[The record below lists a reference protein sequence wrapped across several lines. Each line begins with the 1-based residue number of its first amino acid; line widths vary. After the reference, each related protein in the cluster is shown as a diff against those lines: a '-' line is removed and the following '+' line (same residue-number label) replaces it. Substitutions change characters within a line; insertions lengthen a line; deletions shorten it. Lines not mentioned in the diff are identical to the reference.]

1 MFKTRLLPSV
11 IFTVFFGST
20 EAFAAS
26 ELQQMRATL
35 GEMQKLLQQQ
45 QARIEQLE
53 KQASERPP
61 TALTAAE
68 PAAKPLARPAL
79 AAPAP
84 VAPVAASTPVAVP
97 ASTPT
102 PTSTPAETLPASLP
116 PPSLMTFYGK
126 LDLFAEANWGGSRA
140 HDWRWSRAG

>member
-53 KQASERPP
+53 KQASERRPP
-61 TALTAAE
+61 ALTAAE
-68 PAAKPLARPAL
+68 PAAKPLVVCLFVCRSMNSPLRSTEGLPVLQSGYGVVWRPAVL
-79 AAPAP
+79 GRRPA
-84 VAPVAASTPVAVP
+84 T
-97 ASTPT
+97 T
-102 PTSTPAETLPASLP
+102 
-116 PPSLMTFYGK
+116 K
-126 LDLFAEANWGGSRA
+126 DR
-140 HDWRWSRAG
+140 

>member
-45 QARIEQLE
+45 QVRIEQLE
-53 KQASERPP
+53 KQTSERRP

-68 PAAKPLARPAL
+68 SDAKPLAQSAL
-79 AAPAP
+79 AAPAT
-84 VAPVAASTPVAVP
+84 VATIAASPAPAAPAPAPNPTATPSEAP
-97 ASTPT
+97 QPRL
-102 PTSTPAETLPASLP
+102 PPASLA
-116 PPSLMTFYGK
+116 TFYG
-126 LDLFAEANWGGSRA
+126 
-140 HDWRWSRAG
+140 

>member
-20 EAFAAS
+20 EVFAAS

-53 KQASERPP
+53 KQASERHP

-68 PAAKPLARPAL
+68 PAAKPLAGPAL

-84 VAPVAASTPVAVP
+84 VAPVAASTPVSSGRIYSKP
-97 ASTPT
+97 
-102 PTSTPAETLPASLP
+102 LLP
-116 PPSLMTFYGK
+116 PRRRRYRPACRRLP
-126 LDLFAEANWGGSRA
+126 
-140 HDWRWSRAG
+140 